1 MIRRLRRR
9 LAAVFTALTALVLAA
24 ALAASWLAARSQHE
38 QRVQHSLETA
48 AAEVRAMLAQGSVS
62 DARLSQLEQQLY
74 GAVDVR
80 DGGRPLHFSGV
91 VYTGEARTA
100 LLSAAHAALEDA
112 PQTDAPRSVR
122 GPGGQRYLAC
132 AVHVQ
137 TGAGACEALL
147 LADVRDHSDSLA
159 RLGLLHL
166 GIWLAGAAGL
176 FAVNWGLAGFAI
188 RPTAESLRAQ
198 TQFIAAASHELRS
211 PLAVIRAGLAA
222 AKQCGDGAQASRF
235 LDAADREAAR
245 MGRLVG
251 DLLTLA
257 SGDACAWSAQLAPL
271 DLEAFLAQVFEQ
283 YEPYCRAHGHTLR
296 VQLPDAPLPAVE
308 ADRERLMQLFGVLFS
323 NACSYAPANTPVELF
338 ARCAKRAV
346 LLGVADHGPGV
357 PDADKARVFERFFPR
372 QRRPRRQIAL
382 RAGAVGGGAA
392 GKAARRSALLLGH
405 ARRRRHLHA
414 DAAAAPR
421 ARLPHIKSAP
431 GAAFYRGR
439 PGALVLVFVTPAR
452 PARAQWPRRCW
463 CPAARS
469 RAKGTSARRPRCGC
483 RPRL

>member
-132 AVHVQ
+132 AVYVQ

-147 LADVRDHSDSLA
+147 LADVRDHSGSLA

-198 TQFIAAASHELRS
+198 TQFVAAASHELRS

-357 PDADKARVFERFFPR
+357 PDADKARVFERFFR
-372 QRRPRRQIAL
+372 GSADRGDKSHFGLGLSVAAQLAKLHGGAL
-382 RAGAVGGGAA
+382 SCSDTPGGGATFTLTLPL
-392 GKAARRSALLLGH
+392 R
-405 ARRRRHLHA
+405 
-414 DAAAAPR
+414 R
-421 ARLPHIKSAP
+421 AR
-431 GAAFYRGR
+431 G
-439 PGALVLVFVTPAR
+439 
-452 PARAQWPRRCW
+452 
-463 CPAARS
+463 S
-469 RAKGTSARRPRCGC
+469 RT
-483 RPRL
+483 